1 MSSKTKT
8 AKQTVEAEDKK
19 FSPTIITNFL
29 NNHYRNLAAHD
40 PSAQSLTF
48 KNYPAD
54 PKSVSPNTL
63 ANKPVIDLYGYQGL
77 IDFIE
82 TYKLMPNEDYSKI
95 IERVF
100 DLKLHTCLD
109 IADKYKTNDK
119 KKLNVFQEFVIPQLG
134 FGDKHNSSIQDFID
148 AINSFFENDAKIKTK
163 IYNSVFPHDTHHQ
176 NEPPKGVNVI
186 YLQHI
191 SKYHD
196 EVLDMVIN
204 QNMKDSD
211 VLIEIQKLYSKNYKF
226 GNSGSITP
234 EERERAITQMLN
246 PKIAEIV
253 LDPPTIT
260 DKKGN
265 EVADP
270 KWIEKLHVCEIN
282 RKTKKF
288 VETNEIITKEEQ
300 KNIRELVRE
309 LSIVKSFVKIIRG
322 GANARKIIKEKI
334 IEKDE
339 KGKEVEKIVERYEP
353 MKVDFKFCL
362 EQYNTI
368 YEETLD
374 FYDSWKKTLASEY
387 NKIQINKEKARGDE
401 TDPAKANELVREE
414 GERLTYELFLRY
426 FIESVKFVKDKFNY
440 STPLKTFINDI
451 KKDVVF
457 KFNKNLRAKINE
469 KIEQKEPIKKEEI
482 TELAKDYYK
491 DWMFLNSPK
500 TYDTNELSIYSKIG
514 KFCNVPIK
522 KDYRIAIGISIIAY
536 IQEQIKLIRA
546 AHPKKHEI
554 QVFIRA

>member
-1 MSSKTKT
+1 MSSKTKAT
-8 AKQTVEAEDKK
+8 KQNVESDDKK

-29 NNHYRNLAAHD
+29 NNHYRNLAASD
-40 PSAQSLTF
+40 PSVQSLVF
-48 KNYPAD
+48 KNYPSE
-54 PKSVSPNTL
+54 PKTST

-82 TYKLMPNEDYSKI
+82 TYKIMSNEEYSKI

-119 KKLNVFQEFVIPQLG
+119 KKLNVFQEFVIPQLE
-134 FGDKHNSSIQDFID
+134 FGEKHTGSIQDFID
-148 AINSFFENDAKIKTK
+148 AINAFFENDSKIKTK
-163 IYNSVFPHDTHHQ
+163 IYNSVFPHDTHHP

-191 SKYHD
+191 SRFHD
-196 EVLDMVIN
+196 DVLDMVIN
-204 QNMKDSD
+204 QDMKDLD
-211 VLIEIQKLYSKNYKF
+211 ILIEVQKLYSKNYKF
-226 GNSGSITP
+226 DNGSITP

-246 PKIAEIV
+246 PKIAETV
-253 LDPPTIT
+253 LNPPMIK

-265 EVADP
+265 EVVDP
-270 KWIEKLHVCEIN
+270 KWVEKIHVCEIN
-282 RKTKKF
+282 RRSKQFTDTD
-288 VETNEIITKEEQ
+288 ETISKEEI
-300 KNIRELVRE
+300 KNIKDLVRE
-309 LSIVKSFVKIIRG
+309 LTIVKSFIKIIRG
-322 GANARKIIKEKI
+322 GANARKIIKEKV
-334 IEKDE
+334 IEKD
-339 KGKEVEKIVERYEP
+339 KDGKEVEKIVEHYEP

-368 YEETLD
+368 YEETVD
-374 FYDSWKKTLASEY
+374 FYDTWKKTLATEY
-387 NKIQINKEKARGDE
+387 NKIQVNKEKARGNE
-401 TDPAKANELVREE
+401 TDIAKGNELVREE

-426 FIESVKFVKDKFNY
+426 FIDSVKFVKDKFNY
-440 STPLKTFINDI
+440 STPLKSFINDI

-469 KIEQKEPIKKEEI
+469 KIEQKEPVKKEEI
-482 TELAKDYYK
+482 AELAKDYYK

-514 KFCNVPIK
+514 KFCGIPIK
-522 KDYRIAIGISIIAY
+522 KDYRIAIGIAIIAY

-554 QVFIRA
+554 QIFIKA